1 MQYVIYMIDQSDLL
15 LFYNHLQV
23 CVIEV
28 KQSFCT
34 FVPLYCSSK
43 FELTTFL
50 QFRIS
55 FMRVSLKRRRHVV
68 VTAIWCCCWLLHVFY
83 ICNISCEYI
92 ALSISSYVLF
102 HHFSSLVKC
111 IISFVGKCVFRLRK
125 PRVIHLKSQ
134 CNNLC
139 EKSRNKWWFMKI

>member
-1 MQYVIYMIDQSDLL
+1 MIDQSDML

-50 QFRIS
+50 QFRVS

-111 IISFVGKCVFRLRK
+111 IISFVGKCVFRFQK

-139 EKSRNKWWFMKI
+139 KKLPNKW

>member
-1 MQYVIYMIDQSDLL
+1 MDFWNMQYVIYWWSLRYVIVFITIYK
-15 LFYNHLQV
+15 LFSLKWSNP
-23 CVIEV
+23 
-28 KQSFCT
+28 FCT

-50 QFRIS
+50 QFRVS

-111 IISFVGKCVFRLRK
+111 IISFVGKCVFRFQK
-125 PRVIHLKSQ
+125 PRVVHLKSQ
-134 CNNLC
+134 SNNL
-139 EKSRNKWWFMKI
+139 S

>member
-1 MQYVIYMIDQSDLL
+1 MDFLNIQYVMISPTWYC
-15 LFYNHLQV
+15 FYNHLQV
-23 CVIEV
+23 TLIEV
-28 KQSFCT
+28 KHSFMYFCT
-34 FVPLYCSSK
+34 TQYCSSK

-50 QFRIS
+50 QFRVS

-102 HHFSSLVKC
+102 QHFSSLVKC
-111 IISFVGKCVFRLRK
+111 IISFVGKCVFRFQK

-139 EKSRNKWWFMKI
+139 

>member
-1 MQYVIYMIDQSDLL
+1 ML

-50 QFRIS
+50 QFRVS

-111 IISFVGKCVFRLRK
+111 IISFVGKCVFRFQK
-125 PRVIHLKSQ
+125 PRAIHLKSQ

-139 EKSRNKWWFMKI
+139 KKSPNKW

>member
-1 MQYVIYMIDQSDLL
+1 MQYVIFIYMIDQSDML

-50 QFRIS
+50 QFRVS

-111 IISFVGKCVFRLRK
+111 IISFVGKCVFRFQK
-125 PRVIHLKSQ
+125 PRAKS
-134 CNNLC
+134 
-139 EKSRNKWWFMKI
+139 